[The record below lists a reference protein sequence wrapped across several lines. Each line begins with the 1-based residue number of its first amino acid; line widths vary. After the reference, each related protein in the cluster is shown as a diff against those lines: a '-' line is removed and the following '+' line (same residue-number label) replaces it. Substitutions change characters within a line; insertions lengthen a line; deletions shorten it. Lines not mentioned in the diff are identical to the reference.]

1 MNRFVCIHGHFYQ
14 PPRENPWLETVEL
27 QESAKPF
34 HDWNERITA
43 ECYAPNTAS
52 RYLNDEDQIVEIANN
67 YSRISF
73 NFGPT
78 LLAWLERSAP
88 WVYGAIQEADWVSQ
102 KQYAGHG
109 SALCQAYHHSILPL
123 SNSRD
128 KRTEITW
135 GIRDFQHRFNRHP
148 EGMWLPETAVDLE
161 TLDFMSQH
169 GIAFTILSPYQALR
183 TRRENQKDWS
193 DASEGRVDPKR
204 PYRVN
209 LPSGREIVVFFY
221 DGPISRAVAF
231 ERLLN
236 RGENFARRLVGGFSV
251 DTARPQMLHI
261 ATDGETY
268 GHHHRH
274 GEMALTYALRFLE
287 KNKLARITNYGEFL
301 NRFPPAHLAEIQEM
315 TSWSCSHGVERWRSH
330 CGCHTGG
337 RPEWSQA
344 WRTPLR
350 EALDSLRDRLA
361 VPFEREA
368 GRLLEDPWEARD
380 DYISVILDRSSEGI
394 EKFFARHARQPLRQ
408 DQQIQA
414 LRLMELQRHALLMY
428 TSCGWFFNDISG
440 IETVQILKY
449 AGRALQLASV
459 CFDEP
464 FEETFL
470 RRLQNAASNDPAEG
484 DGRSIYLRK
493 VKPAQVG
500 LPDVAAHFAIT
511 SLFESVPDE
520 STVHCYT
527 VNQTES
533 MTSRAGKSRLAGG
546 LVRVESQLTR
556 EAADFIFSA
565 LHLGDHN
572 ISCGVHP
579 YDPEKIRTEEFLAEL
594 FAEFSKADLTESLR
608 VLDRIF
614 PGETYSLKSLFGDE
628 KRRLL
633 DHLLESTIQDVELQY
648 RQIYE
653 RQAPLMR
660 YLAEIGAAQ
669 PRSFQ
674 MAAEFVINSALRRAF
689 RDQEQNLE
697 HVKALLKE
705 AESGNI
711 ELEEESL
718 GFELTALLERLA
730 AEVVQEPEDLTRIAR
745 LHSVVRLSQQVPFRV
760 NLWTVQNQVYR
771 ILQSHFPRMAAENSD
786 RSGPWLDEFHRLSD
800 LLRLRVGRLLS
811 EEGADEVSPDG

>member
-14 PPRENPWLETVEL
+14 PPRENPWLETVER
-27 QESAKPF
+27 QESAHPF
-34 HDWNERITA
+34 HDWNERVTA

-52 RYLNDEDQIVEIANN
+52 RYLDDEDRIVEIANN

-78 LLAWLERSAP
+78 LLGWLQRKAP
-88 WVYGAIQEADWVSQ
+88 LVYGAIQEADWVSQ
-102 KQYAGHG
+102 KQFSGHG

-128 KRTEITW
+128 KQTEILW
-135 GIRDFQHRFNRHP
+135 GIRDFQHRFNRRA

-161 TLDFMSQH
+161 TLDLLSQH
-169 GIAFTILSPYQALR
+169 GITFTILSPFQALR

-193 DASEGRVDPKR
+193 DAAEGRVDPKR
-204 PYRVN
+204 PYRVS

-221 DGPISRAVAF
+221 DAPISQAVAF

-236 RGENFARRLVGGFSV
+236 RGENFAQRLVGGFAA
-251 DTARPQMLHI
+251 DAARPQLLHI

-287 KNKLARITNYGEFL
+287 KNKLARITNYGDFL
-301 NRFPPAHLAEIQEM
+301 DRFPPAHLAEIQEM
-315 TSWSCSHGVERWRSH
+315 SSWSCSHGVERWRSH

-350 EALDSLRDRLA
+350 TALDSLRDRLA

-368 GRLLEDPWEARD
+368 GRLLDDPWEARD
-380 DYISVILDRSSEGI
+380 DYVSVILDRSRESI
-394 EKFFARHARQPLRQ
+394 EQFFARHARQPLRE

-428 TSCGWFFNDISG
+428 TSCGWFFNDVSG

-449 AGRALQLASV
+449 AGRALQLASI
-459 CFDEP
+459 CFDES
-464 FEETFL
+464 FEEPFL
-470 RRLQNAASNDPAEG
+470 RKLQSAVSNDPAEG
-484 DGRSIYLRK
+484 DGRSVYLRK
-493 VKPAQVG
+493 VKPVEVG
-500 LPDVAAHFAIT
+500 LADVAAHFAIT
-511 SLFESVPDE
+511 SLFESFPDR
-520 STVHCYT
+520 SAVHCYS
-527 VNQTES
+527 VDKKSHSNS
-533 MTSRAGKSRLAGG
+533 KAGKAQLAAGVIG
-546 LVRVESQLTR
+546 VESQITLESGEFR
-556 EAADFIFSA
+556 FAV

-572 ISCGVHP
+572 ITCGVHP
-579 YDPEKIRTEEFLAEL
+579 FDSRDDGGEAALAEL

-608 VLDRIF
+608 CLDRLF
-614 PGETYSLKSLFGDE
+614 PGEQYSLKSLFRDE

-633 DHLLESTIQDVELQY
+633 DLLLESTIQDVELQY

-660 YLAEIGAAQ
+660 YLAEIGAAL

-674 MAAEFVINSALRRAF
+674 MAAEFAISSALRRAF
-689 RDQEQNLE
+689 QSRDPNLE
-697 HVKALLKE
+697 QIETLLKE

-711 ELEEESL
+711 ELEKESL
-718 GFELTALLERLA
+718 GFELTGLLERLA
-730 AEVVQEPEDLTRIAR
+730 AELVQAPDDVTRIAR
-745 LHSVVRLSQQVPFRV
+745 LQSAVRLSQRVPFRV
-760 NLWTVQNQVYR
+760 NLWTVQNQAYR
-771 ILQSHFPRMAAENSD
+771 ILQFHYPRIAVEDSD
-786 RSGPWLDEFHRLSD
+786 RSEPWLDEFHRLSD
-800 LLRLRVGRLLS
+800 LLRLRVGQLLR
-811 EEGADEVSPDG
+811 EEETD